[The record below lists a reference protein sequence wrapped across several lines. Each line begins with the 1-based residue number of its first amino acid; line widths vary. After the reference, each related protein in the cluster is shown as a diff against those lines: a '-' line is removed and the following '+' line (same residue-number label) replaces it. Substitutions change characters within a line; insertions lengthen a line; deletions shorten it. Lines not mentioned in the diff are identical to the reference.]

1 MVSIR
6 TCATATYY
14 QEEHLQKSPILYTED
29 EYDIVEIRGRGVTDA
44 YIQAE
49 VQRLMASQRTK
60 GTSGKDDDVIVC
72 HLPHPGKQQFLSSIR
87 TGDTATMERLLDAGV
102 SVNACRPAFHGIAET
117 ALIDACRCC
126 QAGVVELLVERG
138 ADVHRIDAEKR
149 TALHHASYGGDPRL
163 VLSLIEGGANVNA
176 ECTTEFGGN
185 TPLWYACKENDT
197 RSARILFESGA
208 KTDAVVTVFSSF
220 ERKLRNEYPEMTQKL
235 IGEVAARREA
245 LLEIGFP
252 EIVVDNW
259 ILPSLLHKNCFEAAA
274 LEEKS
279 GEVSD
284 THGAVEKESAAGAV
298 EQNPSRAKGRR
309 RPRPISKRRRA
320 PRRPN
325 GRVRLS
331 RRRWGV
337 RERTEPTTKL

>member
-14 QEEHLQKSPILYTED
+14 QEEHVQNSPILYTED
-29 EYDIVEIRGRGVTDA
+29 EYDIVEIRDRGVTDA

-72 HLPHPGKQQFLSSIR
+72 HLPHPGKQQFLGSIR
-87 TGDTATMERLLDAGV
+87 SGDTATMERLLDAGV

-185 TPLWYACKENDT
+185 TPLWYACKENDMRT
-197 RSARILFESGA
+197 ARILFETGA
-208 KTDAVVTVFSSF
+208 KTDAAVLRFQTF
-220 ERKLRNEYPEMTQKL
+220 ESKLRNEYPEMTQKL
-235 IGEVAARREA
+235 IGEVATRREA
-245 LLEIGFP
+245 LLDLGFP
-252 EIVVDNW
+252 EVVVDEW
-259 ILPSLLHKNCFEAAA
+259 ILPSLFHKNCFEAAA

-284 THGAVEKESAAGAV
+284 TDGADEKESAGAV
-298 EQNPSRAKGRR
+298 EQKPSRAKGRR

-320 PRRPN
+320 PRQRN
-325 GRVRLS
+325 GRVRRS
-331 RRRWGV
+331 RRR
-337 RERTEPTTKL
+337 RTEPTTKLRANLV